1 MGKRVEPMIIRTT
14 VRLPETL
21 MRRVKHWC
29 VDHDTSFQDAVT
41 KALEQLTKE
50 GKS

>member
-1 MGKRVEPMIIRTT
+1 MGKKDAAIIRTT